1 MIRLV
6 GAEGKSFVGF
16 GVDSGG
22 RRRDVCFEGRVGE
35 VANLRLI
42 LQ

>member
-1 MIRLV
+1 MIRLA
-6 GAEGKSFVGF
+6 GRRGKSLVGF

-35 VANLRLI
+35 VANLRLS
-42 LQ
+42 L

>member
-6 GAEGKSFVGF
+6 DAEGKSFVGF

-22 RRRDVCFEGRVGE
+22 RRRDVCFEGE
-35 VANLRLI
+35 VANLR
-42 LQ
+42 